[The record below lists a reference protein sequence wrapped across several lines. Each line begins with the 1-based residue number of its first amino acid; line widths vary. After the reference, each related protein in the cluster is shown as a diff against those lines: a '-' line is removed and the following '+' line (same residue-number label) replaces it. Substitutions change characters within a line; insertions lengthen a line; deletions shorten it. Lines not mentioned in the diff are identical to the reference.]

1 MENTGAKKE
10 ENRSKEEGKRK
21 ETGEAELSGGTGRS
35 FFFDLFIHMKK
46 AATGGITQDNCS
58 FSPNPDL
65 IGFYKGTNH
74 FQLSMFSDV
83 L

>member
-1 MENTGAKKE
+1 MERRE
-10 ENRSKEEGKRK
+10 PEQRRRSVCVEKK

-35 FFFDLFIHMKK
+35 FVFDLFIHMKK
-46 AATGGITQDNCS
+46 AAAGGITRDNCS

-74 FQLSMFSDV
+74 FQLGMFSDI